1 MLKKLYD
8 EDDIRIAVT
17 IESFYNSP
25 LQGPFGDFGKY
36 VETYDDLISLME
48 KIHKAYIEEYDTLG
62 FAEQG
67 YVQEFAYR
75 YLEKGRYRDIEV

>member
-17 IESFYNSP
+17 IEAFYHNP
-25 LQGPFGDFGKY
+25 IQGDFDKY
-36 VETYDDLISLME
+36 VETYDDLIELME
-48 KIHKAYIEEYDTLG
+48 KIHKAYLEEYDTLG

-67 YVQEFAYR
+67 YIQEFAYR
-75 YLEKGRYRDIEV
+75 YLEEGRYKDIEV

>member
-17 IESFYNSP
+17 IEGFY
-25 LQGPFGDFGKY
+25 QGVEGHGDFDKY
-36 VETYDDLISLME
+36 VETYDDLIELME
-48 KIHKAYIEEYDTLG
+48 KIHKAYIEEYDKLG

-67 YVQEFAYR
+67 YIQEFAYR
-75 YLEKGRYRDIEV
+75 YLEEGRYRI

>member
-8 EDDIRIAVT
+8 TDDIRIAVI
-17 IESFYNSP
+17 IESFYHNP
-25 LQGPFGDFGKY
+25 LQGDFDKY
-36 VETYDDLISLME
+36 VETYDDLIDLME

-67 YVQEFAYR
+67 YIQEFAYR
-75 YLEKGRYRDIEV
+75 YLEEGRYRI